1 MRTLLTTTRLYKLSM
16 LLTSTLPLASQAQVP
31 IAGPTWAGGF
41 GLGNGVEIHVA
52 RTQQRLLLLG
62 RARYKVW
69 GPESGPGSAFGLL
82 QTLNTRSQQAELAA
96 LAGSSLPLGR
106 TMAYGAAGV
115 GYVAGRQLGEYR
127 YSVQTNSILG
137 EATHYYAYRD
147 YQALGV
153 PLEAGLLLPESK
165 KRPVRLGLA
174 FQANLNPE
182 HSVYCALLTFWF
194 GHVGP
199 AGLTS
204 R

>member
-1 MRTLLTTTRLYKLSM
+1 
-16 LLTSTLPLASQAQVP
+16 VP
-31 IAGPTWAGGF
+31 APSPSWAGGF

-62 RARYKVW
+62 RGRYKLW
-69 GPESGPGSAFGLL
+69 GPESGPGSAFSLL
-82 QTLNTRSQQAELAA
+82 QALNTRSQQVELAA

-106 TMAYGAAGV
+106 TLLYGAAGV

-127 YSVQTNSILG
+127 YSIQTNSILG

-182 HSVYCALLTFWF
+182 HSVYCALLSFWF

-199 AGLTS
+199 ANLVH